1 MRPAAPRV
9 APSAARDY
17 RSGVADGTPASLVPP
32 RVAFVSSGR
41 VPHDDAVLEMLRR
54 EFAEFE
60 VDAATVPG
68 LLPRERR
75 SLGFRVRN
83 RLAAYREFGPLAV
96 RRRRRITNYTS
107 WTSYYVDAL
116 RRAVAERFSDDAHA
130 FTFQTESL
138 FDASLA
144 GVPHVVYTGHGV
156 LASLDYPG
164 FDRRDL
170 LPRSWIEQETRIYRH
185 AATVLTRSEHLARVL
200 VERYGCPPDR
210 VVCVYSGGN
219 APSPPTPPALDEARY
234 AAKRILF
241 VGLRWEV
248 KGGPQLVEA
257 FRRVL
262 EVHPDASLTIVGC
275 EPVVDLANCRVVG
288 RVPAPELPAFYEQ
301 ASIYCV
307 PSIREPFGCAFIE
320 ALSYGLPVVT
330 TDFGAMPEFV
340 RDSETG
346 YRVPFGDIAALSER
360 LIALLDD
367 AALARR
373 LGAGGY
379 DLTQERY
386 NWETTG
392 ARIRQQVERI
402 LAHAGESLAG

>member
-1 MRPAAPRV
+1 
-9 APSAARDY
+9 
-17 RSGVADGTPASLVPP
+17 VADGTPASLVPHK
-32 RVAFVSSGR
+32 VAFVTSGR

-54 EFAEFE
+54 EFAELE
-60 VDAATVPG
+60 VDPVTVPS
-68 LLPRERR
+68 LLARERR
-75 SLGFRVRN
+75 SLAFRVRN
-83 RLAAYREFGPLAV
+83 RLVAYREFGPLAV
-96 RRRRRITNYTS
+96 RRRRRISNYAP
-107 WTSYYVDAL
+107 WTSYHFNAISS
-116 RRAVAERFSDDAHA
+116 AVAERFSGDAYA

-138 FDASLA
+138 FDASVA
-144 GVPHVVYTGHGV
+144 GLPHVVYTAHGV

-170 LPRSWIEQETRIYRH
+170 LPRSWIELETEIYRH
-185 AATVLTRSEHLARVL
+185 AAIVLTRSEHLARIL
-200 VERYGCPPDR
+200 VERYGCPPDK

-219 APSPPTPPALDEARY
+219 APPPPAPPALDEARY

-275 EPVVDLANCRVVG
+275 SPAVDLPNCRVVG
-288 RVPAPELPAFYEQ
+288 SVPVTDLPAYYEQ

-330 TDFGAMPEFV
+330 TDFGAIPEFV
-340 RDSETG
+340 RDGETG

-360 LIALLDD
+360 LIALLDA

-379 DLTQERY
+379 ALTRERY

-392 ARIRQQVERI
+392 ARIRQHLERT
-402 LAHAGESLAG
+402 LDHPEESRDRR